1 MPLFPENAWRDHGY
15 GHNCVC
21 MKPVSVTAIF
31 LTLLFA
37 SVLSLAFLSARYVF
51 SVREYRRLQSELV
64 LAENNRSRMR
74 MLVAD
79 CLEYR
84 KRNPAIDAVLQSANL
99 LRTST
104 TNAPAKIP

>member
-1 MPLFPENAWRDHGY
+1 
-15 GHNCVC
+15 
-21 MKPVSVTAIF
+21 MKPVSVTGILLA
-31 LTLLFA
+31 LLFV
-37 SVLSLAFLSARYVF
+37 SVLSLAFLSTRYVF

-74 MLVAD
+74 LLVAD

-99 LRTST
+99 LRGPA
-104 TNAPAKIP
+104 TNAPSKNP